1 MRASLEP
8 KINPPSRLVLGRIVS
23 RPEEHSRLTL

>member
-8 KINPPSRLVLGRIVS
+8 KINPPPKSVLDRIVS
-23 RPEEHSRLTL
+23 RLEEHSRLTL